1 MDEVRLAVD
10 MGYSILKIY
19 EVYEQ
24 QVTTY
29 ETETRQGGVLA
40 DYIDTYLKLKT
51 WSEQLPRLISK
62 NYRRRAIY
70 KIILEEWGD
79 KARQR
84 FYHG

>member
-51 WSEQLPRLISK
+51 
-62 NYRRRAIY
+62 
-70 KIILEEWGD
+70 
-79 KARQR
+79 
-84 FYHG
+84 